1 LRRTLRKNEILRGH
15 QSFST
20 VLSKGNTLQSG
31 VLRCFFLLG
40 DEDEKGLKIG
50 FAVSRSVRGS
60 ALRNR
65 LRRLMREAY
74 RLNKTI
80 LGVHTGGRG
89 VAARAVFMCT
99 PGAPAHAN
107 VPAYEVVERCMIE
120 LLKNLQQKL

>member
-1 LRRTLRKNEILRGH
+1 MRRTLRKNEILRGH

-40 DEDEKGLKIG
+40 DGDQKDLKVG

-65 LRRLMREAY
+65 LRRLMKEAY

-80 LGVHTGGRG
+80 LAVHTGRQM
-89 VAARAVFMCT
+89 VPVRAVFMCT
-99 PGAPAHAN
+99 PGTPAQAN
-107 VPAYEVVERCMIE
+107 AQTYGDIEHCMIE